1 VKFAT
6 TIDKITVLINFQY
19 MIADARGHF
28 FSPTVPNRMS
38 AAANT
43 GGGGHKIKEEKIVKT
58 IIIKKVIK
66 QNQL

>member
-1 VKFAT
+1 
-6 TIDKITVLINFQY
+6 

-43 GGGGHKIKEEKIVKT
+43 GGGNKIKEEKNSKNNNHKKSNKTKPAVKIT
-58 IIIKKVIK
+58 NISKLFTTAKHD
-66 QNQL
+66 N